1 MFYQVWSEPLYIIP
15 ISELEKGDILL
26 TNENSATSKV
36 VRKSTGSNFSHAI
49 LYVGSGSYIHSD
61 SDGVHSGNLQRL
73 LFDASENV
81 TVIRVKCNQETINQA
96 CVFAR
101 SKIGTKYSV
110 RSAVNAKLKASK
122 KENENRQFCS
132 RLVAQAYEYAGIEL
146 VDNASFCTPQE
157 ILESQST
164 QEVLGKARKATD
176 EEINFANSE
185 NPIEKQSYITNE
197 ILSKVRK
204 LTKKDIQTLEQ
215 ITQYVIENPVHD
227 QQISKIYRDSGYLT
241 MWEYETTK
249 NAWRYDGRIFIN
261 LPLSIDELI
270 EVASSE
276 KDRAQERLTL
286 YKGNLEQ
293 YFYINEI
300 HKLEYASIHF
310 DLYKKLVENTL
321 DNINAAEYVLENT

>member
-1 MFYQVWSEPLYIIP
+1 MYIIP
-15 ISELEKGDILL
+15 IGELEKGDILL
-26 TNENSATSKV
+26 TGENTATSKV
-36 VRKSTGSNFSHAI
+36 VRKSTGSDFSHAI

-61 SDGVHSGNLQRL
+61 ANGVHSGNLQRL
-73 LFDASENV
+73 LFDTSENV
-81 TVIRVKCNQETINQA
+81 TVLSVKCDQKTISQA
-96 CVFAR
+96 CIFAR
-101 SKIGTKYSV
+101 SKIGTTYSV

-132 RLVAQAYEYAGIEL
+132 RLVAQSYEYAGVKL

-157 ILESQST
+157 ILESKRIQK
-164 QEVLGKARKATD
+164 VLGKVRKATD
-176 EEINFANSE
+176 EEISFANSE
-185 NPIEKQSYITNE
+185 NPLEKQSYITND

-215 ITQYVIENPVHD
+215 VTQYVIENPVHD

-241 MWEYETTK
+241 MWEHETTK
-249 NAWRYDGRIFIN
+249 NAWRYNGRVFIN
-261 LPLSIDELI
+261 LPLPINELI
-270 EVASSE
+270 EMAISE

-300 HKLEYASIHF
+300 HKLEYSSIHF
-310 DLYKKLVENTL
+310 YLYKKLVENTL

>member
-1 MFYQVWSEPLYIIP
+1 MYIIP
-15 ISELEKGDILL
+15 ISELDKGDILL
-26 TNENSATSKV
+26 TSENSATSKA
-36 VRKSTGSNFSHAI
+36 VRKSTGSDFSHAI

-61 SDGVHSGNLQRL
+61 ANGVHSGNLQRL

-81 TVIRVKCNQETINQA
+81 TILRVKCDQETINQA
-96 CVFAR
+96 CIFAR
-101 SKIGTKYSV
+101 SKIGTTYSV

-122 KENENRQFCS
+122 RKNENRQFCS
-132 RLVAQAYEYAGIEL
+132 RLVAQAYEYAGLKL
-146 VDNASFCTPQE
+146 VDNAFFCTPQE
-157 ILESQST
+157 ILESQSI
-164 QEVLGKARKATD
+164 QEAPGKARKATD
-176 EEINFANSE
+176 GEINFANSE

-204 LTKKDIQTLEQ
+204 LTKKDIQSLEQ

-241 MWEYETTK
+241 MWEYEITK
-249 NAWRYDGRIFIN
+249 NAWRYDGRVFIN
-261 LPLSIDELI
+261 LPLPINELI
-270 EVASSE
+270 EMAKFE
-276 KDRAQERLTL
+276 KDSAHKRLSL
-286 YKGNLEQ
+286 YKRNLEQ

-300 HKLEYASIHF
+300 HKLEYSSINF

>member
-1 MFYQVWSEPLYIIP
+1 MKYGAELLYIIP

-26 TNENSATSKV
+26 TSENSATSKA

-61 SDGVHSGNLQRL
+61 ANGVHSGNLQRL

-81 TVIRVKCNQETINQA
+81 TVLRVKCDQETINQA
-96 CVFAR
+96 CIFAR
-101 SKIGTKYSV
+101 SKIGTTYSV

-122 KENENRQFCS
+122 RKNENRQFCS
-132 RLVAQAYEYAGIEL
+132 RLVAQAYEYAGVKL
-146 VDNASFCTPQE
+146 VDDASFCTPQE
-157 ILESQST
+157 ILESQSI
-164 QEVLGKARKATD
+164 QEVPGKVRKATD
-176 EEINFANSE
+176 EEIKFANSE
-185 NPIEKQSYITNE
+185 NPIEKQSNITNE

-204 LTKKDIQTLEQ
+204 LTKKDIQSLEQ

-241 MWEYETTK
+241 MWEYEITK
-249 NAWRYDGRIFIN
+249 NAWRYDGRVFLN
-261 LPLSIDELI
+261 LPLPINELI
-270 EVASSE
+270 EMAKFE
-276 KDRAQERLTL
+276 KDSAQERLGL
-286 YKGNLEQ
+286 YKHNLEQ

-300 HKLEYASIHF
+300 HKLEYSSIHF